1 MTFYDPMSCKLRGR
15 NGRHD
20 FSGISE
26 NFNCDVNTEETYQTF
41 EILINYLASSSCLFQ
56 TWVFW
61 ISQKIECLTIHSMT
75 EIQILN
81 FILLSLVKYWL
92 SHCLSFYILIPLQI
106 PYYILKDIL
115 FAFWNLH
122 EAQYFTKYLESHH
135 GFLLHN
141 SMWKNNFVKCNR
153 YTALEKCKQWK
164 HKMQNLFL
172 LETRKKITWQ

>member
-1 MTFYDPMSCKLRGR
+1 MRNRKKLYVETLEAKWRFMTLCHAKSGGGGC
-15 NGRHD
+15 HD
-20 FSGISE
+20 FSAISE

-56 TWVFW
+56 TCVFW

-106 PYYILKDIL
+106 PYYFLKDIL
-115 FAFWNLH
+115 FVFWNFH
-122 EAQYFTKYLESHH
+122 EAQYFTKYLGS
-135 GFLLHN
+135 
-141 SMWKNNFVKCNR
+141 
-153 YTALEKCKQWK
+153 
-164 HKMQNLFL
+164 
-172 LETRKKITWQ
+172 ITMDSSCTI